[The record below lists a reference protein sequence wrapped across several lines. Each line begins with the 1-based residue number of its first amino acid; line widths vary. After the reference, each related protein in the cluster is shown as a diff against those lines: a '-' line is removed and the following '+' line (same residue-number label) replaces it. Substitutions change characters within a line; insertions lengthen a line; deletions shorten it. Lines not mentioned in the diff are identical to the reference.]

1 MNDINAIHI
10 DTQRLMDLEAE
21 LVHLGFPNV
30 QPFPA
35 DILDT
40 FHNRQELTL
49 RAAVLWTVHLK
60 DSGISIEEFC
70 DYKLCLS
77 NEARSNVGLLFSARL
92 PGNPGANRWRAFAN
106 KLNNTLIRQQKT
118 ADDKGIS
125 LQDLITL

>member
-21 LVHLGFPNV
+21 LVHLGHPNV
-30 QPFPA
+30 QPFPT
-35 DILDT
+35 DILNT

-77 NEARSNVGLLFSARL
+77 NEARSDVGLLFSARL